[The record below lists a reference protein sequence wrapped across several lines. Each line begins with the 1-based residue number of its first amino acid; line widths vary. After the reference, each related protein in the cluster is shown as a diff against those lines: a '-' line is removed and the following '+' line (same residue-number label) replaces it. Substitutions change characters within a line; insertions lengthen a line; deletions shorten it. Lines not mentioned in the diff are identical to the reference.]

1 VESRTA
7 DLDGIV
13 HYVEFGGAGTPLVCV
28 HGLGGSALN
37 WMAVGPTLA
46 EENRVLGVDLPGF
59 GRTPLNGHSARIEAN
74 QGFLD
79 RFLREVVGPPAIVM
93 GNSMGGLIAVL
104 QAARHPDTVRAL
116 VLVDPALPWPG
127 WRRFDLQVWA
137 FFGTLML
144 PGIAGQGLEL
154 RRRRLG
160 AEHLVRE
167 TLSVI
172 CAEPERV
179 PAELVQ
185 AHVEEA
191 LGRLGADGV
200 GNRALIQAG
209 RSLLRVLVRRHYDP
223 VYEAV
228 RAPVL
233 LVHGDRDRLVPV
245 ECSLVI
251 GQRHGWQV
259 ATLPGVGHVPMM
271 ETPQEFLGITQPWL
285 AAL

>member
-13 HYVEFGGAGTPLVCV
+13 HYLEFGGTGPPLVCV

-37 WMAVGPTLA
+37 WMAVGPALA
-46 EENRVLGVDLPGF
+46 EQNRVLGIDLRGF
-59 GRTPLNGHSARIEAN
+59 GHTPLNGHSARIEAN
-74 QGFLD
+74 RGLLD
-79 RFLREVVGPPAIVM
+79 RFLREVVGPPAILM
-93 GNSMGGLIAVL
+93 GSSMGGLIAVL
-104 QAARHPDTVRAL
+104 QAARRPETVRAV

-137 FFGTLML
+137 FFGALL
-144 PGIAGQGLEL
+144 IPGIGSQGLEL
-154 RRRRLG
+154 RGRRLG

-167 TLSVI
+167 TLSVV
-172 CAEPERV
+172 CAQPERV

-191 LGRLGADGV
+191 LGRLEADGV

-228 RAPVL
+228 KAPVL
-233 LVHGDRDRLVPV
+233 MVHGDRDRLVPV

-271 ETPQEFLGITQPWL
+271 ETPQEFLQITQPWL

>member
-13 HYVEFGGAGTPLVCV
+13 HYVEFGGAGAPLVCV

-37 WMAVGPTLA
+37 WMAVAPTLA
-46 EENRVLGVDLPGF
+46 EQNRVLGLDLRGF
-59 GRTPLNGHSARIEAN
+59 GQTPLNGHSARIEAN
-74 QGFLD
+74 QRLLD

-93 GNSMGGLIAVL
+93 GNSMGGLIAVQ
-104 QAARHPDTVRAL
+104 QAARRPDTVRAL

-137 FFGTLML
+137 FFGALLL
-144 PGIAGQGLEL
+144 PRIGGQGLEL
-154 RRRRLG
+154 RGRRLG
-160 AEHLVRE
+160 AEELVRE
-167 TLSVI
+167 TLSVV
-172 CAEPERV
+172 CAQPERV
-179 PAELVQ
+179 SAELVQ

-191 LGRLGADGV
+191 LGRLEAERV

-228 RAPVL
+228 KAPVL
-233 LVHGDRDRLVPV
+233 VVHGDRDRLVPV
-245 ECSLVI
+245 ECSLVV

-259 ATLPGVGHVPMM
+259 TTLPGVGHVPMM
-271 ETPQEFLGITQPWL
+271 ETPQEFLQITQPWL

>member
-1 VESRTA
+1 VESKTA

-13 HYVEFGGAGTPLVCV
+13 HYVEFGGTGAPLVCV

-37 WMAVGPTLA
+37 WMAVGPALA
-46 EENRVLGVDLPGF
+46 EHNRVLAIDLRGF
-59 GRTPLNGHSARIEAN
+59 GSTPLNGHSARIEDH
-74 QGFLD
+74 QRLLD

-93 GNSMGGLIAVL
+93 GNSMGGLIGVL
-104 QAARHPDTVRAL
+104 QAARQPEIVRAL
-116 VLVDPALPWPG
+116 VLVDPALPWAG

-137 FFGTLML
+137 FFGGLML
-144 PGIAGQGLEL
+144 PGIAAQGLEL

-160 AEHLVRE
+160 AERLVKE
-167 TLSVI
+167 TLSVV
-172 CAEPERV
+172 CALPERV
-179 PAELVQ
+179 PADLVQ

-191 LGRLGADGV
+191 LGRFEADGA
-200 GNRALIQAG
+200 GDRALIQAA
-209 RSLLRVLVRRHYDP
+209 RSLMRVLARRHYDP

-233 LVHGDRDRLVPV
+233 VVHGNRDRLVPV
-245 ECSLVI
+245 ECSLIV
-251 GQRHGWQV
+251 GQRHGWKV

-271 ETPQEFLGITQPWL
+271 ETPQEFLRITQPWL